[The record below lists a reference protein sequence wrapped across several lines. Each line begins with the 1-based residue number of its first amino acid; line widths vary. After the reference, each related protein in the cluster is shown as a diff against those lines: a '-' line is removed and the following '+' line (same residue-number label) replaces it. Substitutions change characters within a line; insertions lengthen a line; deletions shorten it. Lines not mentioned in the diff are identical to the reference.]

1 MNWMPNFRA
10 ISIFLLLILA
20 FTQVAAKVSLKPL
33 PAEQFS
39 SITSAKKHPLSSH
52 YNNLPANFQKLI
64 SMKGGESN
72 NSNEVTKPSFLS
84 NWKKNLLG
92 IWGVVQVVS
101 ILGNALKRLIPI
113 ALQPIQQNNLT
124 PIHWAMYVAFCGIM
138 AYSEGY
144 KAFHLKFSPLVVSR
158 SFDLVN
164 NPSFLNYILAGP
176 YSMGM
181 FNASRKRMIVSWGI
195 TIGVFALV
203 KVVKFL
209 PYPYRSIVD
218 AGAVCGLGL
227 GTLSIVFLTVKALFG
242 GKVEAPEAGWM
253 GLVTSGPVCTS
264 KAYIFAH
271 INIS

>member
-124 PIHWAMYVAFCGIM
+124 PIHWAMLLSVASWPIRKVTKP
-138 AYSEGY
+138 SIWSS
-144 KAFHLKFSPLVVSR
+144 LLWLSLVPLILSTI
-158 SFDLVN
+158 L
-164 NPSFLNYILAGP
+164 PFLI
-176 YSMGM
+176 
-181 FNASRKRMIVSWGI
+181 
-195 TIGVFALV
+195 
-203 KVVKFL
+203 
-209 PYPYRSIVD
+209 
-218 AGAVCGLGL
+218 
-227 GTLSIVFLTVKALFG
+227 
-242 GKVEAPEAGWM
+242 
-253 GLVTSGPVCTS
+253 
-264 KAYIFAH
+264 IF
-271 INIS
+271 